1 MQEEVKRY
9 EEGRQKLA
17 QLMNE
22 DPENFSEAQ
31 VMVFRSQQTHSCSCL
46 EDDKSV
52 VSVLLCVTLF
62 VAGSTAVSA
71 SLSTNG
77 QRC

>member
-1 MQEEVKRY
+1 MREEVKRY

-22 DPENFSEAQ
+22 DPESFSEAQ
-31 VMVFRSQQTHSCSCL
+31 VMVFLSQQTCSCLCL

-52 VSVLLCVTLF
+52 VSMLLCVTLF
-62 VAGSTAVSA
+62 VAGSTAVFA

-77 QRC
+77 KRC